1 MAKVQYTKVTP
12 IKKIDPV
19 TFDLDGNEITVIQY
33 LPITEKTNL
42 IGEVL
47 NAVIDTTG
55 YYNPVRLEVWF
66 NVMVIKY
73 YTNISITDKQ
83 MEDIAKVYDALSM
96 NKVFEAVIS
105 HIPAEEYEAVFDAV
119 EECANNI
126 VNFNSSLLG
135 MVSAINTDYQI
146 TKEGIDETVAKI
158 ENPDNLTMVKDI
170 LEKIG

>member
-12 IKKIDPV
+12 IKKIEPV

-33 LPITEKTNL
+33 LSIDEKTNL
-42 IGEVL
+42 ISDVL
-47 NAVIDTTG
+47 NAVLDGTG

-66 NVMVIKY
+66 NIMVIKY

-83 MEDIAKVYDALSM
+83 MEDITKVYDLLSM
-96 NKVFEAVIS
+96 NNVFEAVIA
-105 HIPAEEYEAVFDAV
+105 HIPAEEYEAIFNAV
-119 EECANNI
+119 EECAQNV
-126 VNFNSSLLG
+126 VNFNTSLLG